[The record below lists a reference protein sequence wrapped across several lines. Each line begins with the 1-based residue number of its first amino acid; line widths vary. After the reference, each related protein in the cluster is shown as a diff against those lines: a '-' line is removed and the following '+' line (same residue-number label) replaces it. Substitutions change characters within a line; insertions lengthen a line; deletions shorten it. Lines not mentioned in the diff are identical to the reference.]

1 MRECSITPFS
11 VWPRTQVGADG
22 PWSKAHPP
30 FTVHVPCSFY
40 ARSLAVIHAGDAHDA
55 PNLINPG
62 VRAADASSMTSVLF
76 VTTKHVGL

>member
-1 MRECSITPFS
+1 M
-11 VWPRTQVGADG
+11 VQG
-22 PWSKAHPP
+22 PP

-76 VTTKHVGL
+76 VTTKYVGL